1 MTIQYAQK
9 QLILGS
15 KNGLKLTKI
24 VHIAQMST
32 DKIRILFRE
41 EKQME
46 IKKNITIN
54 LSENDVKEIITDYLK
69 REGYDVTVNDVTL
82 SIGSR
87 CEGYGDAEHEVIYF
101 KGAYINC
108 KEE

>member
-1 MTIQYAQK
+1 M
-9 QLILGS
+9 
-15 KNGLKLTKI
+15 
-24 VHIAQMST
+24 HIAQIDT
-32 DKIRILFRE
+32 YEIRILFSE

-87 CEGYGDAEHEVIYF
+87 CEGYGDAEHEVVYF
-101 KGAYINC
+101 KVAYVNC
-108 KEE
+108 KEK